1 MKKKSANKE
10 SMALI
15 ISSLKGGGAERI
27 ALNLAN
33 YFSKKFSKVFLIV
46 LVDKIEYK
54 VPISEDVIFIN
65 LKSKK
70 VKLSIFNLIYQLNI
84 IKPDYILSGDNE
96 VLP

>member
-70 VKLSIFNLIYQLNI
+70 VKLSIFNLIYQ
-84 IKPDYILSGDNE
+84 
-96 VLP
+96 